1 VVAAIRARVERGLR
15 ADNAAMTR
23 APLPRRTIAVLAVLA
38 IPALAVAQAS
48 TTFTLPRQVVS
59 TTPTPALETARGRL
73 QCSGM
78 AYPPAAIRA
87 QATGKSTVHVRVA
100 PDGRVVDVHLL
111 RPAGV
116 TREHD
121 LLDSA
126 TVEAVRH
133 GCTFT
138 IAPGVAAPADDR
150 WIVMSF
156 QWRLDQLYQPQEADA
171 SALQDLRERA
181 SRGDAN
187 AAFSFYLRAPYDE
200 PGIPEAIRWLT
211 FAADHDVARAQ
222 FELGR
227 LDAIG
232 EGLPQDLSQ
241 TVAWWGRAAAHHDSR
256 TTLVLVD
263 MLLDKQGPQHDAPRA
278 IALLEQAAAD
288 GSGAAM
294 LRLGDLAAAG
304 TEMPRDE
311 RAALADW
318 RRAALDGRVSLAL
331 VRLGDAWLAGQGV
344 KADPLMAATYYAM
357 ARLRNE
363 PTAAG
368 HLAAMHADAD
378 TLAKADAAAN
388 RWHLDGERTLPE

>member
-1 VVAAIRARVERGLR
+1 
-15 ADNAAMTR
+15 MTR
-23 APLPRRTIAVLAVLA
+23 AQLKPRKILALAALA
-38 IPALAVAQAS
+38 IPTLVVAQAP
-48 TTFTLPRQVVS
+48 TTFSLPRQVVS
-59 TTPTPALETARGRL
+59 TTPTPPLETARGRL

-78 AYPPAAIRA
+78 NYPPAAIRA

-100 PDGRVVDVHLL
+100 PDGSVVDVHLL

-126 TVEAVRH
+126 TVEAARRD
-133 GCTFT
+133 CTFT
-138 IAPGVAAPADDR
+138 NAPGVPAPTGDQ

-156 QWRLDQLYQPQEADA
+156 QWRLDQLYQPLEADA

-181 SRGDAN
+181 SHGDAN

-200 PGIPEAIRWLT
+200 QGIPEAIRWLT
-211 FAADHDVARAQ
+211 FAADHDVVRAQ
-222 FELGR
+222 YELGR

-256 TTLVLVD
+256 ATFVLVD
-263 MLLDKQGPQHDAPRA
+263 MLLDKRSPQHDAPRA

-288 GSGAAM
+288 KSGTAM
-294 LRLGDLAAAG
+294 LRLGDLAAEG
-304 TEMPRDE
+304 IDTPRDE
-311 RAALADW
+311 LAAMTQW
-318 RRAALDGRVSLAL
+318 RRAAQEGRVSLAL
-331 VRLGDAWLAGQGV
+331 VRLGDAWLAGKGV
-344 KADPLMAATYYAM
+344 KPDPLKAATYYSM
-357 ARLRNE
+357 ARLRNDL
-363 PTAAG
+363 TASE

-388 RWHLDGERTLPE
+388 RWHMDGERTLPE